1 LPSYEAEE
9 SAPLKEGRLFLSFS
23 PLVKSVERGYKRT
36 RHDYLNSYFLYRYY
50 YASPA
55 NIRLEVGQSFL
66 KQEREKGKSNS
77 PENFSGEF
85 FYKPNFGDE
94 WMDKASGEAGKTA
107 ARVTPERFATGV
119 GVLMAT
125 LGSAVGLGN
134 IWKFPYLTGA
144 NGGAAFLIVYLL
156 CTVLVGFPIM
166 VAEQMIGRKG
176 RADAVSSFKKI
187 SPKSLWWLV
196 GASGVLAAFIIM
208 AYYTEVAGWVFA
220 YIAKSFQSGLM
231 TTDSAVTSAAFT
243 QLVSNPWLSL
253 VVQWVVLAVV
263 GVIIVLGVTKG
274 IEATTKKL
282 LPILAL
288 LLVVIG
294 VRSLTLPGAG
304 EGLAFLFKPD
314 FSKLTA
320 QAIMVALGLAFFK
333 LSIGMG
339 AMLTYG
345 SYYGDDQNIP
355 VNAARVVGADLV
367 VSLLAGV
374 AIFPAVFAFG
384 FEPAAGAQLLFIT
397 IPTVFASMP
406 FGQVFMILFFVLTA
420 FAAIGAMLSLVEVVV
435 AFLVNRTSMSR
446 KTATLV
452 TVLAMALVGSMCA
465 LSNSSMADFK
475 LFGMTMFDLF
485 DYVSSNILLPV
496 GGLCIAVFV
505 TWVWGWPNF
514 KAALSNEGT
523 LANEGLL
530 KVVFNIL
537 RFVSPLLVL
546 LILLTGLKIINIG

>member
-1 LPSYEAEE
+1 
-9 SAPLKEGRLFLSFS
+9 
-23 PLVKSVERGYKRT
+23 
-36 RHDYLNSYFLYRYY
+36 
-50 YASPA
+50 
-55 NIRLEVGQSFL
+55 
-66 KQEREKGKSNS
+66 
-77 PENFSGEF
+77 
-85 FYKPNFGDE
+85 
-94 WMDKASGEAGKTA
+94 MDKAVSEASKSA
-107 ARVTPERFATGV
+107 VKVRPERFATGV

-144 NGGAAFLIVYLL
+144 NGGAAFVSVYLL

-176 RADAVSSFKKI
+176 RADAVTSFKRI
-187 SPKSLWWLV
+187 SPKTLWWLV
-196 GASGVLAAFIIM
+196 GASGVLAAFVIM

-231 TTDSAVTSAAFT
+231 TTDATVTSAAFG

-253 VVQWVVLAVV
+253 VVQWIVLAVV

-282 LPILAL
+282 LPVLAL

-294 VRSLTLPGAG
+294 IRSLTLPGASA
-304 EGLAFLFKPD
+304 GLAFLFKPD

-345 SYYGDDQNIP
+345 SYYGEDQNIP
-355 VNAARVVGADLV
+355 ANAARVVGADLA

-406 FGQVFMILFFVLTA
+406 FGQVFMVLFFVLTA

-435 AFLVNRTSMSR
+435 AFLVNRTKLNR
-446 KTATLV
+446 TQATLV

-496 GGLCIAVFV
+496 GGLLMAVFA

-523 LANEGLL
+523 LANEKLL

-537 RFVSPLLVL
+537 RFVSPVLVL
-546 LILLTGLKIINIG
+546 LILLTGLKIVNIG